1 MKVTLKGGERNS
13 EMEKFFMDN
22 IFPVLTFGIAIE
34 FSRNIILVY
43 EKNDGNNKQYFDPT
57 AEVIVELTEEA
68 RNMSIDGN
76 VSEEVLREK
85 SGNFF
90 DEALAIRKI
99 EELKPSFSIEYYSC
113 RYTPAGWWDRL
124 NFYKGLLN
132 TAILFN
138 LSKLIFIACEM
149 L

>member
-113 RYTPAGWWDRL
+113 RYTPAG
-124 NFYKGLLN
+124 
-132 TAILFN
+132 
-138 LSKLIFIACEM
+138 
-149 L
+149 